1 MSEVNSVSAYFDH
14 CLPLLLL
21 FVPVDTN
28 DSGSIVLRFRLVFV
42 VNGLSDVA
50 KVFDSVVLFVLV
62 LVVDFVSWP
71 CSVNDEPD
79 YAMEGMRCSIDFDCS
94 VALGVSFP
102 GDVSFFGVSC
112 AVLFPDQV
120 FAVVEQ

>member
-1 MSEVNSVSAYFDH
+1 MVSADLDH

-28 DSGSIVLRFRLVFV
+28 DSGSIILRFRLVFV

-50 KVFDSVVLFVLV
+50 KVFDPVVLFVLV
-62 LVVDFVSWP
+62 FVVDSVCWP
-71 CSVNDEPD
+71 CAVNNEPD
-79 YAMEGMRCSIDFDCS
+79 YAMEGMRCSIDFDGS
-94 VALGVSFP
+94 VSIWVSFP